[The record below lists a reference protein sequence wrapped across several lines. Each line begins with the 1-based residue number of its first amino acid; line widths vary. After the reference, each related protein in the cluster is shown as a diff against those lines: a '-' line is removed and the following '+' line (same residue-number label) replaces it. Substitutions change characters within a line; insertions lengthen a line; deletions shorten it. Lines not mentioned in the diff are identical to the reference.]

1 MLPKKINILQVVD
14 EENNMKIKNNL
25 KTIKL
30 NNMNKCFNFLGALVS
45 KKNPEISMS
54 WFLFLFCEQVWA
66 DHICKFHAF
75 KGVVASLG

>member
-54 WFLFLFCEQVWA
+54 
-66 DHICKFHAF
+66 
-75 KGVVASLG
+75 

>member
-54 WFLFLFCEQVWA
+54 WFLFLFCEQVWLITSA
-66 DHICKFHAF
+66 NFTLL